1 MGIPEGFTKEEWD
14 KISPIP
20 KGYTKE
26 EWEKIPDD
34 EKLQIII
41 PKGIWHEEEQ
51 EEDPMDEAD
60 RRYDEWQ
67 DEQAGKQEIK

>member
-1 MGIPEGFTKEEWD
+1 MGIPEGFTKEEWE

-41 PKGIWHEEEQ
+41 PKGIWNVEIEQ
-51 EEDPMDEAD
+51 EENE
-60 RRYDEWQ
+60 
-67 DEQAGKQEIK
+67 EQGEE